1 MSESISTAQYIE
13 LLAHQLGI
21 QTYVFGYPLVLMD
34 VTRAVSTNVA
44 HPTAECAPINQ
55 FVHKRE
61 YPDETFTNVVS
72 PNADTLYSFAFLDLS
87 TSPVVLSL
95 PDVGQRYY
103 LMQLLDGWT
112 NVFSSLGTRTTG
124 NGSGRFLIAGPDWK
138 GDIPKDHQL
147 VQSPTN
153 LVWIIGRTQTNGKDD
168 YDAVHTIQNQYGLE
182 LLKPSHSSPSSVDPS
197 IDVNTSPV
205 EQVSRMEAPAF
216 LNRFASLMKSNP
228 PAAADAQM
236 MRALNSI
243 GMVPGRSFDL
253 AALHPSVAKGI
264 ESGCIA
270 GQQAIIGEAKKGRGR
285 IVNGWQFANDL
296 GVYGTDYIW
305 RATVALTGLGANIK
319 EDAIYSRA
327 TRDANGDPLNGS
339 DMFEITF
346 AKGQLPPVNAF
357 WSITLYNAKN
367 YFAANPIHRF
377 AIGDR
382 DPLRFNSDGSLTLII
397 QHERPAPAMESNWLP
412 APAENFTL
420 IMRLYWP
427 RNEVIN
433 GSWEPPRV
441 ERTAAKV
448 KKAA

>member
-1 MSESISTAQYIE
+1 MSESASTAQYIE

-34 VTRAVSTNVA
+34 VTREVTTNVS
-44 HPTAECAPINQ
+44 HPTTDSAPINQ

-61 YPDETFTNVVS
+61 FPDETFTHVVS

-87 TSPVVLSL
+87 KGPLVLLL

-103 LMQLLDGWT
+103 LMQLLDAWT
-112 NVFSSLGTRTTG
+112 NVFSSLGSRTTG
-124 NGSGRFLIAGPDWK
+124 NGRGRFLVAGPDWK
-138 GDIPKDHQL
+138 GAIPADQNL

-168 YDAVHTIQNQYGLE
+168 YGAVHSIQDQYKLE
-182 LLKPSHSSPSSVDPS
+182 PLNPDQCATPLVDPS
-197 IDVNTSPV
+197 IDMNTSPV
-205 EQVSRMEAPAF
+205 EQVSRMEAPIF
-216 LNRFASLMKSNP
+216 LNRFASLMKANP

-236 MRALNSI
+236 IRALNSI
-243 GMVPGRSFDL
+243 GIVPGKLFDF
-253 AALHPSVAKGI
+253 AHLHPSIAKGI
-264 ESGCIA
+264 ESGCVA
-270 GQQAIIGEAKKGRGR
+270 AQQTIIGEAKKGRGR
-285 IVNGWQFANDL
+285 IVNGWQFGEHL

-319 EDAIYSRA
+319 EEAIYCRA

-339 DMFEITF
+339 DTFEITF

-357 WSITLYNAKN
+357 WSITLYNSKN

-382 DPLRFNSDGSLTLII
+382 DALQFNPDRSLTLIV
-397 QHERPAPAMESNWLP
+397 QRERRAPEMESNWLP
-412 APAENFTL
+412 APEGNFSL
-420 IMRLYWP
+420 VMRLYWP
-427 RNEVIN
+427 RVEVID
-433 GSWEPPRV
+433 GDWKPPRV
-441 ERTAAKV
+441 ERTSARV
-448 KKAA
+448 RKAA

>member
-34 VTRAVSTNVA
+34 VTRAVSTNVSQ
-44 HPTAECAPINQ
+44 PTADRAPINQ

-61 YPDETFTNVVS
+61 FPDDTFTQVVS
-72 PNADTLYSFAFLDLS
+72 PNADTLYSFSFLDLS
-87 TSPVVLSL
+87 EGPMVLSL
-95 PDVGQRYY
+95 PDVGHRYY

-112 NVFSSLGTRTTG
+112 NVFASLGTRTTG
-124 NGSGRFLIAGPDWK
+124 NGSGRFLIAGPEWK
-138 GDIPKDHQL
+138 GDIPKDHKL

-168 YDAVHTIQNQYGLE
+168 YAAVRAIQNQYRLE
-182 LLKPSHSSPSSVDPS
+182 PLNPSHSAAPSLDPS
-197 IDVNTSPV
+197 IDMNTPPV
-205 EQVSRMEAPAF
+205 ELVSRMEATTF
-216 LNRFASLMKSNP
+216 LNHLASLMKSNP
-228 PAAADAQM
+228 PAPADAQM

-243 GMVPGRSFDL
+243 GMVPGKTFDL
-253 AALHPSVAKGI
+253 ATLHPSVAKGI
-264 ESGCIA
+264 ESGCLA
-270 GQQAIIGEAKKGRGR
+270 GQQTIIGEAKKSRGR

-296 GVYGTDYIW
+296 GKYGTDYIW
-305 RATVALTGLGANIK
+305 RAAVALTGLGANIK

-327 TRDANGDPLNGS
+327 TRDANGDLLDGS
-339 DMFEITF
+339 NSFAITF

-357 WSITLYNAKN
+357 WSISLYNAKN
-367 YFAANPIHRF
+367 YFSANPIHRF

-382 DPLRFNSDGSLTLII
+382 DPLRFNADRSLTLII
-397 QHERPAPAMESNWLP
+397 QHERPAPEMESNWLP
-412 APAENFTL
+412 APVDNFSL

-433 GSWEPPRV
+433 GTWEPPRV
-441 ERTAAKV
+441 EQTAAREER
-448 KKAA
+448 AA